1 MLAMFLG
8 SVAVSAL
15 LDNVGLLLAIVIR
28 LLLFGVLVVLWIVVS
43 WLLPRAPE
51 TTWYDLLPGAV
62 LLAVGAEVLQF
73 LTIYFFSRYIEDK
86 TQTYGAIGASI
97 AILLWAYLLGRLIVA
112 SAFLNA
118 ERWRRNRL
126 EA

>member
-1 MLAMFLG
+1 M
-8 SVAVSAL
+8 
-15 LDNVGLLLAIVIR
+15 
-28 LLLFGVLVVLWIVVS
+28 VLWIAVS
-43 WLLPRAPE
+43 WLLPRTPE

-118 ERWRRNRL
+118 ERWRRKRL